1 MELAACKECGEP
13 CVKERCK
20 ACELLGRLIR

>member
-13 CVKERCK
+13 CVRELCK
-20 ACELLGRLIR
+20 ACELLEEIRR